1 MQFYWPRLIAVTHTT
16 ATILAQSKI
25 VALECAA
32 LYVAPIGGATHSSA
46 TILPF
51 LPLLVLFWIH
61 NPNQMLKNINSI
73 FLWQFWLNK
82 VFATVFLRHSNLWL
96 KIKTFNLDFLSSCLG
111 NVVAVVRVTNVW
123 KRELQLGRYQQK
135 VFSYQ
140 HTAII
145 WTHSV

>member
-1 MQFYWPRLIAVTHTT
+1 MQLYWPHLIAVTHTT

-46 TILPF
+46 AILPF
-51 LPLLVLFWIH
+51 LPLLVLFWKH

-73 FLWQFWLNK
+73 FLWQFCLNK

-96 KIKTFNLDFLSSCLG
+96 KIKTFNLDLLSSCLG
-111 NVVAVVRVTNVW
+111 NVVAVVRVTN
-123 KRELQLGRYQQK
+123 EMIPYIG
-135 VFSYQ
+135 SYEKPCMAV
-140 HTAII
+140 H
-145 WTHSV
+145 WRNSFK

>member
-1 MQFYWPRLIAVTHTT
+1 MQLYWPHLIAVTHTT

-51 LPLLVLFWIH
+51 LPLLVLFWIN

-73 FLWQFWLNK
+73 SVGQFWLNK
-82 VFATVFLRHSNLWL
+82 SFAKVFLRHSNLWL
-96 KIKTFNLDFLSSCLG
+96 KVKSFNLDLLSLSLG
-111 NVVAVVRVTNVW
+111 NVVAFVRVTNVV
-123 KRELQLGRYQQK
+123 LVK
-135 VFSYQ
+135 VTVRFL
-140 HTAII
+140 ILM
-145 WTHSV
+145 